1 MNVGCAL
8 CFDNGWFAS
17 FVAKLFKMFGDN
29 VCKFF
34 FGIVVLYLQFVE
46 GKSACNLKVV
56 KLSRHKEVMEFGENI
71 ITMKN

>member
-29 VCKFF
+29 GCKFF

-46 GKSACNLKVV
+46 EKCLQS
-56 KLSRHKEVMEFGENI
+56 
-71 ITMKN
+71 